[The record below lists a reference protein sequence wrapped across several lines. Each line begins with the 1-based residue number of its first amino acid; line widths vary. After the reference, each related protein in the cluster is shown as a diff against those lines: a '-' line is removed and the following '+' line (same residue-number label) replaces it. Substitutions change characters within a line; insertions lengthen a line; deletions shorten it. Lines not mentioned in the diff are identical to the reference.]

1 MRTETNLEGIKSVA
15 KNFLYID
22 VKGQDSEFW
31 PLIVQHPIF
40 SSSMV
45 YGKKRFYDITKQEDL
60 KEAREEYCKVID
72 TMRKISELIHF
83 VNKPYRMAFLKYA
96 MEDMSVKDF
105 SENLKYIWTTTENPN
120 QDVNVSVSTAAKWF
134 READKHFL
142 MNKKEQEVYANLS
155 ESITLYRGVAV
166 GRNPKGLSWT
176 NDIKTARWFAH
187 RFDRNGKAGYIQYA
201 TVPKLKVLAY
211 FDGEKEFVAQVKN
224 FSILEE
230 S

>member
-1 MRTETNLEGIKSVA
+1 MRKETNLEKLKNIA

-22 VKGQDSEFW
+22 VKGQDSELW

-40 SSSMV
+40 NSSVV
-45 YGKKRFYDITKQEDL
+45 YGKKRFYDITKPEDL
-60 KEAREEYCKVID
+60 REARDEYCEAINTIKRVDEVVDFI
-72 TMRKISELIHF
+72 
-83 VNKPYRMAFLKYA
+83 NKPYRMTFLKYA
-96 MEDMSVKDF
+96 KEDMSIKDF

-134 READKHFL
+134 READKNFL

-176 NDIKTARWFAH
+176 NDIETAKWFAH
-187 RFDRNGKAGYIQYA
+187 RFDRNGKTGYIQYA
-201 TVPKLKVLAY
+201 TVPKSKVLAY
-211 FDGEKEFVAQVKN
+211 FHEEKEFVVQIRN

-230 S
+230 G

>member
-1 MRTETNLEGIKSVA
+1 MRTETNLEEIKSVA

-31 PLIVQHPIF
+31 PIIVQHPIF
-40 SSSMV
+40 ESVMV
-45 YGKKRFYDITKQEDL
+45 YGRHRFYDITKEKDL
-60 KEAREEYCKVID
+60 QEAREEYSKVID
-72 TMRKISELIHF
+72 KMKDIGEIINFIR
-83 VNKPYRMAFLKYA
+83 KPYRMTFLKYA
-96 MEDMSVKDF
+96 RDDMSIKDF
-105 SENLKYIWTTTENPN
+105 SENLKYVWTTTENPN

-134 READKHFL
+134 KEADKHFL
-142 MNKKEQEVYANLS
+142 MDEKELKIYNKMPEN
-155 ESITLYRGVAV
+155 ITLYRGVAV

-224 FSILEE
+224 FFILEE